1 MDNNL
6 HYMRS
11 EPPLLAPVF
20 RSDAQ
25 ARLLASLLLMD
36 DELTISQL
44 AERASTPYATAH
56 REVARLIDAGILAER
71 AVGRARLIGGNPD
84 SPLLEPLRRI
94 LAVAAGPVQY
104 LTHELST
111 IEGVEVAFI
120 YGSFAARASGVVG
133 PPPQDV
139 DVLVIGD
146 PDREAVYAACERVE
160 AKVGRPVNASIF
172 TPAEV
177 ESGAYSG
184 FLDQVAAL
192 PRLPLVGEWL

>member
-6 HYMRS
+6 HFMRS

-25 ARLLASLLLMD
+25 ARLLASLLLTD
-36 DELTISQL
+36 DELTLNQL
-44 AERASTPYATAH
+44 AERAATPYATAH
-56 REVARLIDAGILAER
+56 REVARLIDAGILTER
-71 AVGRARLIGGNPD
+71 TVGRARLIGGNPD
-84 SPLLEPLRRI
+84 SPLVEPLRRI
-94 LAVAAGPVQY
+94 LAVAAGPALY
-104 LTHELST
+104 LTDELT
-111 IEGVEVAFI
+111 RIPGVEIAFI
-120 YGSFAARASGVVG
+120 YGSFAARATGVVG

-160 AKVGRPVNASIF
+160 SKVGRPVNPAVF

-177 ESGAYSG
+177 ASGQFAG

-192 PRLPLVGEWL
+192 PRLPLIGEWS

>member
-6 HYMRS
+6 HFMRS

-25 ARLLASLLLMD
+25 ARLLASLLLTG
-36 DELTISQL
+36 DELTLSQL
-44 AERASTPYATAH
+44 AERAATPYATAH
-56 REVARLIDAGILAER
+56 REVARLVDAGILTER
-71 AVGRARLIGGNPD
+71 TVGRARLIAGNLE
-84 SPLLEPLRRI
+84 SPLVDPLRRI
-94 LAVAAGPVQY
+94 LAVSAGPALY
-104 LTHELST
+104 LTEELRR
-111 IEGVEVAFI
+111 IEGVQVALI

-139 DVLVIGD
+139 DVLIIGT
-146 PDREAVYAACERVE
+146 PEVEAVYAACERVE
-160 AKVGRPVNASIF
+160 AKVGRAVNPTIF

-177 ESGAYSG
+177 ESGEYRG

-192 PRLPLVGEWL
+192 PRLPLIGEWP